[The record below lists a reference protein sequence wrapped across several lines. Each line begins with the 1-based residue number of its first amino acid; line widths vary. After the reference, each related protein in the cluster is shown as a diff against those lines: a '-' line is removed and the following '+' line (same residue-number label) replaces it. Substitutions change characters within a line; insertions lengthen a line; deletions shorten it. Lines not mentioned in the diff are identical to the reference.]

1 MIHAL
6 ADCFKAVK
14 EAYEA
19 CDEGTELMVI
29 IEDLQDG
36 IADTPEGKKFCKCL
50 EEMIRNAG
58 IITENIIRPE
68 DCSVRKKVF

>member
-1 MIHAL
+1 MISAL

-19 CDEGTELMVI
+19 CDEGTELMAI

-36 IADTPEGKKFCKCL
+36 IADTPEGKQFCKCL
-50 EEMIRNAG
+50 EKMIRNAG
-58 IITENIIRPE
+58 IITGNIIQPNE
-68 DCSVRKKVF
+68 AA